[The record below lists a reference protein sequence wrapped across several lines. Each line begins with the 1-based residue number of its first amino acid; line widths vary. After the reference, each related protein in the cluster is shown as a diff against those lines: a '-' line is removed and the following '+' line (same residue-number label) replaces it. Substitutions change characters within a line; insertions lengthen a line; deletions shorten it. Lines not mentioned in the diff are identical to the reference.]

1 MNGPETNLTTATLAW
16 IEKWTRET
24 WEEVETDIDFSQQI
38 ATSSSSSL
46 HVYEERYQIAGK
58 TYRLLY
64 PIGDSEAE
72 PLIEIL
78 L

>member
-1 MNGPETNLTTATLAW
+1 MNDPGNTTSAATLAW

-24 WEEVETDIDFSQQI
+24 WEPIVTDIDFSQEI
-38 ATSSSSSL
+38 AVSTASSL
-46 HVYEERYQIAGK
+46 HVYEERYLIAGK

-64 PIGDSEAE
+64 PIGDIEAE

>member
-1 MNGPETNLTTATLAW
+1 MNESKPTLTRQTLDW
-16 IEKWTRET
+16 IEKRFSET
-24 WEEVETDIDFSQQI
+24 WEPIETNINFESHFPI
-38 ATSSSSSL
+38 SKAFSL
-46 HVYEERYQIAGK
+46 HVYEERYNIEGK

-64 PIGDSEAE
+64 PIDDKEAE